1 MLKPAP
7 GLPVTCTGRGA
18 GNKACSHAYLTAT
31 QSKSS
36 LDGIVGHGRLTHCRT
51 RDSRADPSCRPGV
64 NCTCT
69 RSAPASAA
77 FNVTIRLAQVRGVG
91 SPPWRGPAPA
101 PPESSGSYRASGGGL
116 TGCPRRMQQIGGL
129 ELVGDAPASARQRG
143 GGQARAFGAADLA
156 ARTGHPRAGRFRR
169 PILRCRG
176 RSAGGS
182 RAVRPPASPRT
193 SAGRP
198 CRGRNAVAD
207 APSAPSRYGKRG
219 QQVRRWLERRLAKTN
234 PRCSSTARGAQA
246 LACPSRGGGVCPA
259 SLRGSPR
266 PPTAG

>member
-51 RDSRADPSCRPGV
+51 RDSRADPPCRPGV

-91 SPPWRGPAPA
+91 SPPWRA
-101 PPESSGSYRASGGGL
+101 PP
-116 TGCPRRMQQIGGL
+116 PRRRNRRAATARPGADSRTAPV
-129 ELVGDAPASARQRG
+129 VGNRDRRHARRRLPIDTQDLTR
-143 GGQARAFGAADLA
+143 RA
-156 ARTGHPRAGRFRR
+156 TPRRR
-169 PILRCRG
+169 R
-176 RSAGGS
+176 
-182 RAVRPPASPRT
+182 PASPGCGCAAPQSAVPSSTT
-193 SAGRP
+193 SAPARVSPFPSTRLGTGPDIGGDGPVGATGATRVGP
-198 CRGRNAVAD
+198 VRATPPGLRRVQTRRG
-207 APSAPSRYGKRG
+207 
-219 QQVRRWLERRLAKTN
+219 L
-234 PRCSSTARGAQA
+234 
-246 LACPSRGGGVCPA
+246 
-259 SLRGSPR
+259 
-266 PPTAG
+266 